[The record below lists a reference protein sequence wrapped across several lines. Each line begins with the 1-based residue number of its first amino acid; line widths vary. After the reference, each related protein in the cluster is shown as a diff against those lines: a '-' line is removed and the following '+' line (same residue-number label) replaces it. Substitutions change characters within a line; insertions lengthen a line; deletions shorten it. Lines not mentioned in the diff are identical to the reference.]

1 MTLGTLYAWGVFV
14 PTLEAYFKVSRAEIM
29 IPFAVA
35 SITFAL
41 GMVPAGRLQDKKG
54 PKIVAAGGMLTG
66 LGYILSSTA
75 VYLWQLILYFGFIGG
90 IGIALGYS
98 GAVAG
103 GVKWFPDLKGT
114 AAGILVGG
122 FGLGALVFGPAI
134 HILIG
139 HVGWRDTFLI
149 LGSSFT
155 IIIVITALLI
165 IKNPPAGWKPDGWD
179 PVELKTS
186 MAAEYTGIDFTVSDA
201 IKTPEFIGMWLNYF
215 LIISGGFAIITHVGP
230 FSIDFLKF
238 TPAAATGLI
247 MTFSLLNFSG
257 RLVLGPLSDRIG
269 RISTFSI
276 IGMLMTIA
284 VSIFAFIHYFEIHT
298 LSYIIVILGG
308 MAFGGYL
315 ALSPAFVAD
324 VWGLKNIG
332 VNYGVMF
339 TAWALVEYMVLFLQV

>member
-1 MTLGTLYAWGVFV
+1 
-14 PTLEAYFKVSRAEIM
+14 M

-134 HILIG
+134 HI
-139 HVGWRDTFLI
+139 VKEEPR
-149 LGSSFT
+149 
-155 IIIVITALLI
+155 
-165 IKNPPAGWKPDGWD
+165 IKKVSRQPTCPIKIC
-179 PVELKTS
+179 VS
-186 MAAEYTGIDFTVSDA
+186 YTH
-201 IKTPEFIGMWLNYF
+201 L
-215 LIISGGFAIITHVGP
+215 
-230 FSIDFLKF
+230 
-238 TPAAATGLI
+238 
-247 MTFSLLNFSG
+247 
-257 RLVLGPLSDRIG
+257 
-269 RISTFSI
+269 
-276 IGMLMTIA
+276 
-284 VSIFAFIHYFEIHT
+284 T
-298 LSYIIVILGG
+298 LPTK
-308 MAFGGYL
+308 A
-315 ALSPAFVAD
+315 
-324 VWGLKNIG
+324 
-332 VNYGVMF
+332 
-339 TAWALVEYMVLFLQV
+339 